1 MCTWGA
7 MNGRTLMNKFLVP
20 LLNIVRLKKK
30 SIAILMVMAD
40 ALLSVT
46 VLKITLVNW
55 KAYVK
60 REQLK

>member
-30 SIAILMVMAD
+30 SIAILMAD